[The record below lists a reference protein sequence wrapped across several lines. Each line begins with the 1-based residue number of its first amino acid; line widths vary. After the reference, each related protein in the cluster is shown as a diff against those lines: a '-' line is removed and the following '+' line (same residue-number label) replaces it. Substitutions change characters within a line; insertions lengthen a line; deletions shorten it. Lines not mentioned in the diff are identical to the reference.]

1 MLEKWERTLDKGENL
16 CTIFMDLSKAFD
28 TINHELF
35 LIRLKA
41 YGFSENALKLMC
53 NYLKSRR
60 QAVQVNNNFSSYK
73 KVQVGVAQGSIDG
86 PLLLNL
92 FVNDLVLSLSE
103 TFFK

>member
-1 MLEKWERTLDKGENL
+1 MLEKWDRTLDKAENF
-16 CTIFMDLSKAFD
+16 CTIFIDLSKAFD

-35 LIRLKA
+35 LSRLKA
-41 YGFSENALKLMC
+41 YAFSENALKLMC

-73 KVQVGVAQGSIDG
+73 KVQVGV
-86 PLLLNL
+86 LLLNL
-92 FVNDLVLSLSE
+92 FVNDLLLSLSE